1 MPGFTFPVLGVST
14 RPCVHEGGAGEGRH
28 RRFGL
33 GWETTSPPFQVASI

>member
-1 MPGFTFPVLGVST
+1 MPGFTFPLWGEVEPPRVN
-14 RPCVHEGGAGEGRH
+14 EGGAGEGRH